1 MQVFIYRDRGFTRE
15 LAERAAAAGYD
26 ALVLTVDNQ
35 LLGRRERDLRNGFTI
50 PPRYRARDAFTMATK
65 LPWLSRM
72 RRELPRITF
81 GNYARA
87 GETAGIEELA
97 SRMARLLDPAMS
109 WADVDALRTFWKG
122 PLILKGILH
131 PLEAQEAAAR
141 GVDGIVVS
149 NHGGRQLD
157 GAAASIEA
165 LPAVLAAVDARIPV
179 LLDGGIRRGV
189 DVVKALCLGATACLI
204 GRPQLWGLAVGGEAG
219 VAHVLALL
227 RQEVDLAMV
236 FDLSCLDLRVSTR
249 SACAPCNPHGG
260 GVPFKPKQSNLSGR
274 RSGGLA
280 LAKSPTSSP
289 DGLSAW
295 IGGRIELEPLP

>member
-141 GVDGIVVS
+141 GVDGIVV
-149 NHGGRQLD
+149 
-157 GAAASIEA
+157 
-165 LPAVLAAVDARIPV
+165 
-179 LLDGGIRRGV
+179 
-189 DVVKALCLGATACLI
+189 
-204 GRPQLWGLAVGGEAG
+204 
-219 VAHVLALL
+219 
-227 RQEVDLAMV
+227 
-236 FDLSCLDLRVSTR
+236 
-249 SACAPCNPHGG
+249 
-260 GVPFKPKQSNLSGR
+260 
-274 RSGGLA
+274 
-280 LAKSPTSSP
+280 
-289 DGLSAW
+289 
-295 IGGRIELEPLP
+295 